1 MFNALGTLG
10 GVSPRS
16 TERIATVA
24 NAVTA
29 LAIPPGVLSLN
40 LFNSGT
46 YHYIIYIYIYFYQ
59 ANSKKDAKKLAA
71 FAAEEAAAALNGA
84 EAAFEAVDDKLA
96 TALKMLV
103 GSVQSF
109 FYFNP
114 IFFLFS
120 CGEHTSSATRHE
132 KASIVRCLHF
142 RRCEG
147 KATHIHCT
155 TNQ

>member
-46 YHYIIYIYIYFYQ
+46 YHLYIYIYIFFYQ

-71 FAAEEAAAALNGA
+71 FAAEEAAAALSGA

-109 FYFNP
+109 LYFNP
-114 IFFLFS
+114 HFFL
-120 CGEHTSSATRHE
+120 
-132 KASIVRCLHF
+132 ILLW
-142 RRCEG
+142 
-147 KATHIHCT
+147 
-155 TNQ
+155 